1 MVLPP
6 YIVAPLD
13 IRVGKHK
20 NSGVNRNRFHF
31 RTLDEFRA
39 GTERLGVELP
49 ASDDVSVLAEP
60 VEIGDLR
67 TPNRFA
73 VQPMEG
79 FDAGADG
86 SPGKLALRRY
96 ARYATGGFGLIWFEA
111 TAILREARSNPHQLW
126 LHKGNVGAYAKLV
139 AATRKAAREA
149 FGHEIVMVIQLTHS
163 GRYSKPEGKPEPI
176 IAHHSPVLDPKHDL
190 PPDYPLVTDDYLDR
204 LRDTYV
210 AAARLAAEAGFD
222 GVDVKSCHRYLVSE
236 LLASFTREGRY
247 GGSFENR
254 TRLLRESLGAI
265 KESVPGVFVTTR
277 MNAYDAIDHPY
288 GFGVDRDDCRV
299 PDLAEPLRLAKE
311 LCDVGIP
318 VLNVSIGNPYFNPHY
333 GRPYDFPIA
342 GFTVPD
348 EHPLEG
354 IARFVGITRAIQQAH
369 PGLPVVGSGYSWL
382 RQFAPNVAAGVI
394 RSGGATLVGMGR
406 GAFAY
411 PGAPKDVLETGR
423 MDPAKCCVTCS
434 GCTQIMRDGG
444 RTGCVVRDSEIY
456 GPEYRRGR
464 RFALDRLREEAR
476 RCHECDPATCTA
488 GCPARVDVPAFVKAF
503 AEGDIARAYRVLR
516 QSNALPEMCARV
528 CPAEVQCEGGCLE
541 SIFCENPVPIR
552 DIQLATCVLARERSL
567 IGVVVPEEPSGR
579 KIAVVGGG
587 PAGVA
592 AAITLLEKGH
602 AVTVLERG
610 ERLGGTPDGII
621 PSERYATAEGEVDAV
636 LAPARESGRLVV
648 ESGRELGR
656 DVSVEQLRDEYDA
669 VLLAV
674 GLAGSTSLGE
684 TPGALAPDGSPAV
697 NAAGGGAPEAVV
709 DALAFLKRAKSGE
722 LGEIPDKVA
731 VLGGGNTAMDA
742 AVAARALGA
751 RDVYLVYRRSF
762 AEMPAWPSERK
773 ALLASGVH
781 VLLLT
786 QPTGYVVDE
795 AGGLTALRIAR
806 TGLGEPDDSGRRRP
820 VVVPGS
826 ESALKVGLVVEA
838 LGQGVPDELGGALA
852 GLAFTDSGLVKVAG
866 DGSFATA
873 LDGVFA
879 AGDLVNGGT
888 TAVRGIAEGMKA
900 AEEIDGFLR
909 GDPTEG

>member
-1 MVLPP
+1 
-6 YIVAPLD
+6 
-13 IRVGKHK
+13 
-20 NSGVNRNRFHF
+20 VNRNRFHF
-31 RTLDEFRA
+31 RTLDELRA
-39 GTERLGVELP
+39 GAARVGVELP

-111 TAILREARSNPHQLW
+111 TAVLRQARSNPHQLW
-126 LHKGNVGAYAKLV
+126 LHKGNAGAYAKLV
-139 AATRKAAREA
+139 AATRKAARDE
-149 FGHEIVMVIQLTHS
+149 FGHEIVIVIQLTHS

-176 IAHHSPVLDPKHDL
+176 IAHHSPVLDPRHDL

-288 GFGVDRDDCRV
+288 GFGVDRGDRHI
-299 PDLAEPLRLAKE
+299 PDLAEPLRLVEA
-311 LCDVGIP
+311 LRGIGIP

-342 GFTVPD
+342 GFSVPD

-354 IARFVGITRAIQQAH
+354 IARFVGITREIQQAH
-369 PGLPVVGSGYSWL
+369 PELPVVGSGYSWL

-394 RSGGATLVGMGR
+394 RSGGATFVGMGR

-411 PGAPKDVLETGR
+411 PDAPRDVLEAGR

-476 RCHECDPATCTA
+476 RCRECDPATCTA

-503 AEGDIARAYRVLR
+503 AEGDIERAYRVLR

-528 CPAEVQCEGGCLE
+528 CPSEVQCEGGCLE
-541 SIFCENPVPIR
+541 SIFCENPVPVR
-552 DIQLATCVLARERSL
+552 DIQLATCVLAREQSL
-567 IGVVVPEEPSGR
+567 IGVLVPKEPSGR

-602 AVTVLERG
+602 AVTVIERG
-610 ERLGGTPDGII
+610 TRLGGTPDGVI
-621 PSERYATAEGEVDAV
+621 PSERYAAAEGEVDAI
-636 LAPARESGRLVV
+636 LAPAREAGRLAV

-656 DVSVEQLRDEYDA
+656 DVSLAQLRDGYDA
-669 VLLAV
+669 VLLAI
-674 GLAGSTSLGE
+674 GLPGSTTLGD
-684 TPGALAPDGSPAV
+684 AS
-697 NAAGGGAPEAVV
+697 GAPETVV
-709 DALAFLKRAKSGE
+709 DALAFLRRAKSGE

-742 AVAARALGA
+742 AVAARGLGA

-762 AEMPAWPSERK
+762 AEMPAWPSARE

-786 QPTGYVVDE
+786 QPLGYVFGE
-795 AGGLTALRIAR
+795 AGKLAALRIAR
-806 TGLGEPDDSGRRRP
+806 TELGEPDDSGRRRP

-826 ESALKVGLVVEA
+826 EGELKVGLVVEA
-838 LGQGVPDELGGALA
+838 LGQGVPDELGDALP
-852 GLAFTDSGLVKVAG
+852 GLAFTDSGLVKVAA
-866 DGSFATA
+866 DGSFATG

-900 AEEIDGFLR
+900 ADEIDRFLR
-909 GDPTEG
+909 GDPTKS